1 MESHPA
7 TFRPPRPPDPT
18 TNRSPSLPSITYTQ
32 PPAINWP
39 ESDENRGQKPDLPQ
53 AISAGKHCSGDTHA
67 GAPLSV
73 DSPLPDDHNHGRRS
87 PYGAS
92 NRSELHLKV
101 LPALPVDFQF
111 FGASGGTH
119 GRGSLPVGSPSP
131 DDHNHGRHSPFGAP
145 NRPELHLEG
154 LPALPAQSLPPFHF
168 SGATSGT
175 HSGRP
180 PHTDSSHHGQH
191 PYHMGLHQ
199 FHPNLANRTDPIPQ
213 GQKSDSLL
221 IDPTNVFD
229 SAIKRGVNEI
239 QAPNTLGNVPIA
251 EITSL
256 ICRILESNGVLHTS
270 SAAGQISSMSEHYL
284 RKLTPPMNSAGP
296 KTSEG
301 PINSIEN
308 ITLDFVP
315 KCTQIEA
322 VGTAVSGQNSI
333 FLTLPS
339 SPEHMKTF
347 GETIAP
353 AETDGKSALGNV
365 PSGTHTEANP
375 SNVFGPPLIPG
386 TAPLA
391 PNHGKTPRINTLP
404 PSTSQTARTIN
415 VRVPPARTT
424 PTTTEQKKQQ
434 ASTSGAHVSQADQ
447 PIVAQSIASIV
458 DTASVNPP
466 RVQSVA
472 PDNIAPSSAITP
484 TLAPSQPVIHVD
496 SDYTDPL
503 AHDMSRRT
511 HDSEAT
517 DRVVRQ
523 LPGPTPG
530 RTGNPASSSP
540 LSPKMETHP
549 AAFRPPWPPNPT
561 TNRTTSLPS
570 ITYTQPQA
578 INSLESDENRAQ
590 KPNLPSL
597 PDDHNHGRRSPFG
610 APNRPE
616 LLQKVPPAQPAE
628 FQFSGA
634 SGGTHGRGPPPV
646 GSPPP
651 DDHNHGP
658 HSPFGAPNRPK
669 LRLEVPPALPAESL
683 PPVQFFGAT
692 SWTHSGGPPN
702 FESSHHGQHSY
713 HMGLHQFYPNL
724 ANRTDSIPQG
734 QKSDSLL
741 IDPTYVFDSA
751 IKRGVKE
758 IQAPNTLGNVPIAE
772 ITSLICRILESN
784 GVLHTSSAA
793 GQISSI
799 SEHYLRKLTPPMNS
813 AGPKTSEGT
822 IISIENI
829 TLDFVPKCT
838 QTEAVGTIVSGQNS
852 AFLTLPSSSEHMKTF
867 GETIAPIKNDGKS
880 ALGNVLSGT
889 HIEANPSNVFGPPL
903 IPGTVPLAPNHGK
916 TPRINTFPP
925 STSQTARTINAR
937 VPPARKQ
944 PPPPRATPRPTA
956 TSTTAHSGPKSYAAV
971 VSNVP
976 VVSQAERSQKKSFAQ
991 ILRASQES
999 TDHKLISRDPFI
1011 HHESRRDSRLAHQ
1024 VHMFPKRIHLL

>member
-53 AISAGKHCSGDTHA
+53 AISAGKHCSGDTHT
-67 GAPLSV
+67 GAPLPV
-73 DSPLPDDHNHGRRS
+73 DNPLLDDHNHGRRS

-92 NRSELHLKV
+92 DRSELHQKV
-101 LPALPVDFQF
+101 PPALPVDFQF

-119 GRGSLPVGSPSP
+119 GRGPLPVGSPSP

-154 LPALPAQSLPPFHF
+154 PPALPAESLPPFHF

-175 HSGRP
+175 HSGGP

-270 SAAGQISSMSEHYL
+270 SAAGQISSISEHYL
-284 RKLTPPMNSAGP
+284 RKLTPPMNSEGP

-301 PINSIEN
+301 PINLIKN

-322 VGTAVSGQNSI
+322 VGTAVSGQNSV

-415 VRVPPARTT
+415 
-424 PTTTEQKKQQ
+424 
-434 ASTSGAHVSQADQ
+434 
-447 PIVAQSIASIV
+447 
-458 DTASVNPP
+458 
-466 RVQSVA
+466 
-472 PDNIAPSSAITP
+472 
-484 TLAPSQPVIHVD
+484 
-496 SDYTDPL
+496 
-503 AHDMSRRT
+503 
-511 HDSEAT
+511 
-517 DRVVRQ
+517 
-523 LPGPTPG
+523 
-530 RTGNPASSSP
+530 
-540 LSPKMETHP
+540 
-549 AAFRPPWPPNPT
+549 
-561 TNRTTSLPS
+561 
-570 ITYTQPQA
+570 
-578 INSLESDENRAQ
+578 
-590 KPNLPSL
+590 
-597 PDDHNHGRRSPFG
+597 
-610 APNRPE
+610 
-616 LLQKVPPAQPAE
+616 
-628 FQFSGA
+628 
-634 SGGTHGRGPPPV
+634 
-646 GSPPP
+646 
-651 DDHNHGP
+651 
-658 HSPFGAPNRPK
+658 
-669 LRLEVPPALPAESL
+669 
-683 PPVQFFGAT
+683 
-692 SWTHSGGPPN
+692 
-702 FESSHHGQHSY
+702 
-713 HMGLHQFYPNL
+713 
-724 ANRTDSIPQG
+724 
-734 QKSDSLL
+734 
-741 IDPTYVFDSA
+741 
-751 IKRGVKE
+751 
-758 IQAPNTLGNVPIAE
+758 
-772 ITSLICRILESN
+772 
-784 GVLHTSSAA
+784 
-793 GQISSI
+793 
-799 SEHYLRKLTPPMNS
+799 
-813 AGPKTSEGT
+813 
-822 IISIENI
+822 
-829 TLDFVPKCT
+829 
-838 QTEAVGTIVSGQNS
+838 
-852 AFLTLPSSSEHMKTF
+852 
-867 GETIAPIKNDGKS
+867 
-880 ALGNVLSGT
+880 
-889 HIEANPSNVFGPPL
+889 
-903 IPGTVPLAPNHGK
+903 
-916 TPRINTFPP
+916 
-925 STSQTARTINAR
+925 AR

-944 PPPPRATPRPTA
+944 PPPPRATPRATA
-956 TSTTAHSGPKSYAAV
+956 TSTTAHSGPKSYAAAV
-971 VSNVP
+971 GNVP

-1011 HHESRRDSRLAHQ
+1011 HHDPPIVVQSIASIVDTASVNPPIVQSVAPDNIAPSSAITSALAPSQPVIHVVSDYTDPLAHD
-1024 VHMFPKRIHLL
+1024 MPR